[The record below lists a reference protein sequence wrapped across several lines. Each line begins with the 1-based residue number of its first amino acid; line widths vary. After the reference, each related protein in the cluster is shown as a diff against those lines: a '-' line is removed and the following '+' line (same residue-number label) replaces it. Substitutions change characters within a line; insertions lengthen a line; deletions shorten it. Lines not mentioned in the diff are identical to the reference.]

1 MSVVYHYTD
10 TGRLP
15 FILHEGQLKPGRNQI
30 GHYPDPD
37 FLWATT
43 SPLGDRTA
51 SASLDACRSG
61 RVRLVRFVVRREDF
75 EPWHEI
81 VARFPA
87 WTPELI
93 SKLETA
99 AAGKSR
105 PQDWRCRAEA
115 LPAEQWL
122 AIETRSWAD
131 KVWRPLPKPWR
142 LMPLD
147 ERSWGVVIGPK
158 VYVSTPVAGPFGSS
172 GYIPTVLKVGEA
184 A

>member
-15 FILHEGQLKPGRNQI
+15 FILLEGQLKPGRNQI

-51 SASLDACRSG
+51 AASVDACRAG
-61 RVRLVRFVVRREDF
+61 RVRLVRFVLQAEDF
-75 EPWHEI
+75 EPWHTI
-81 VARFPA
+81 VSRFPA

-93 SKLETA
+93 SSVELA

-105 PQDWRCRAEA
+105 PQNWRCRSGSLRVER
-115 LPAEQWL
+115 WL
-122 AIETRSWAD
+122 AVETRSYTD
-131 KVWRPLPKPWR
+131 KVWRPLPTPWR
-142 LMPLD
+142 ILPF
-147 ERSWGVVIGPK
+147 EVGSVGVQIGPK
-158 VYVSTPVAGPFGSS
+158 IYVLTAVAGPFGSS
-172 GYIPTVLKVGEA
+172 GYVPMVLDAGEA